1 MKNETRYVCP
11 KCNGDYSDGFSYE
24 DYGES
29 KIYVGWQCPH
39 CEAVI
44 EEVFVLAEI
53 NIKED

>member
-1 MKNETRYVCP
+1 MKNEMRFECP
-11 KCNGDYSDGFSYE
+11 KCKGDYSDGFLYE
-24 DYGES
+24 ETKRE

-39 CEAVI
+39 CGANI